1 MGWKKSLNKIKRLA
15 NRAARITAGV
25 FTAGGTEALGLG
37 KKLESGLEDVES
49 VAGFETKKEEKA
61 KKEAAAQA
69 RAAENAA
76 QTEAANRYKASILG
90 QRAQRLEDA
99 LSSQTDY
106 TGDEEKDPR
115 ELITR
120 PEVSKKKK
128 LIGF

>member
-1 MGWKKSLNKIKRLA
+1 MGWKKKLNKIKRLA
-15 NRAARITAGV
+15 NRAVRITAGA

-37 KKLESGLEDVES
+37 KKIESGLEDVQS
-49 VAGFETKKEEKA
+49 VAGLETRKEEKA
-61 KKEAAAQA
+61 KKQAAAQA
-69 RAAENAA
+69 AAAEQQAQKDAA
-76 QTEAANRYKASILG
+76 DRYKASILG

-99 LSSQTDY
+99 LSSQTDF